1 MTVHRPVSE
10 CPPTAGQRR
19 MSKRHPTAGQRRMSK
34 RHPTAGQRRKGKGP
48 PMTWY
53 RIAVVA
59 LLTASGL
66 IAADDVGADS
76 IYLMNGRV
84 IHTESVR
91 IEGGNV
97 IFRQYGGTVSIPRAS
112 VLRIERDAT
121 SSPPARR
128 AQPAADPTEGLAA
141 EPTGKVAA
149 PGAAAEGSHAGVR
162 AAGSAAGQEPPG
174 ESATG
179 QEPPAGSAAPADHP
193 WETAAYWLEQLAAV
207 DERIERVEAELA
219 RLPVYS
225 ELERR
230 QIVSGQIMY
239 FAAQRDKWE
248 AFRERLQ
255 AQRRE
260 LERSARKAG
269 ILPGV
274 LREARRQR

>member
-1 MTVHRPVSE
+1 
-10 CPPTAGQRR
+10 
-19 MSKRHPTAGQRRMSK
+19 MSK

-48 PMTWY
+48 SMTWY
-53 RIAVVA
+53 RPIAVVA
-59 LLTASGL
+59 LLIASGL
-66 IAADDVGADS
+66 IAADGVGADT
-76 IYLMNGRV
+76 IYLVNGRV

-91 IEGGNV
+91 IEDGNV
-97 IFRQYGGTVSIPRAS
+97 IFRQYGGSVSIPRAS

-128 AQPAADPTEGLAA
+128 AQPATDPTEGLAA

-149 PGAAAEGSHAGVR
+149 PGAAAEGSDAGVR
-162 AAGSAAGQEPPG
+162 AAGSAAGQEPP
-174 ESATG
+174 
-179 QEPPAGSAAPADHP
+179 AGSAA
-193 WETAAYWLEQLAAV
+193 LAAV

>member
-1 MTVHRPVSE
+1 
-10 CPPTAGQRR
+10 
-19 MSKRHPTAGQRRMSK
+19 MS
-34 RHPTAGQRRKGKGP
+34 KGP
-48 PMTWY
+48 PVKW
-53 RIAVVA
+53 RRPIAIVA
-59 LLTASGL
+59 LLTAIGL
-66 IAADDVGADS
+66 IAADDVGADT
-76 IYLMNGRV
+76 IYLVNGRV

-97 IFRQYGGTVSIPRAS
+97 IFRQYGGSVSIPRAS

-121 SSPPARR
+121 SSPPPRR
-128 AQPAADPTEGLAA
+128 AQPAADPTQGLAA
-141 EPTGKVAA
+141 EPTGTVAA
-149 PGAAAEGSHAGVR
+149 PGAAAEGSDAGVR
-162 AAGSAAGQEPPG
+162 AAELAAGQEPP
-174 ESATG
+174 E
-179 QEPPAGSAAPADHP
+179 GSAAPADRP

-255 AQRRE
+255 SQRRE

-274 LREARRQR
+274 LREAHRQR

>member
-1 MTVHRPVSE
+1 MTGDRPLSERPPMAGHR
-10 CPPTAGQRR
+10 Q
-19 MSKRHPTAGQRRMSK
+19 MS
-34 RHPTAGQRRKGKGP
+34 KGP
-48 PMTWY
+48 PVTWC
-53 RIAVVA
+53 RPIAIVA
-59 LLTASGL
+59 LLTAIGL
-66 IAADDVGADS
+66 IAADGVVADT
-76 IYLMNGRV
+76 IYLVNGRV

-97 IFRQYGGTVSIPRAS
+97 IFRQYGGSVSIPRAS

-121 SSPPARR
+121 SSPPPRR
-128 AQPAADPTEGLAA
+128 AQPAADPTQGLAA

-149 PGAAAEGSHAGVR
+149 PDAAAEGSDAGVR
-162 AAGSAAGQEPPG
+162 AAESAAGQEPPGGSAAGQEPP
-174 ESATG
+174 E
-179 QEPPAGSAAPADHP
+179 GSAAPADRP

-255 AQRRE
+255 SQRRE

-274 LREARRQR
+274 LREAHRQR